1 MTITLDDWW
10 AGGSQETLS
19 GHRLFVRVEGEE
31 GPWTTWLHGFPT
43 SSYDWEP
50 LLAEPRPPGRHLLVD
65 FLGFGASDKPRN
77 HEYSLVEQA
86 DIIEA
91 AWKAH
96 GITETRLIS
105 HDYGVSVGQELLAR
119 GSITITEAV
128 FMNGGLFP
136 DLHHPIRMQ
145 KILAGPLGPLLARLA
160 SERTYTEGLR
170 KVMNDPPSTDE
181 LHEHWRATSRDG
193 GKLVLP
199 KLLGYIAERRANEER
214 WVGALTG
221 TPEVPKR
228 FVWGP
233 EDPVSGAHVLP
244 RIGSSVP
251 GAEVHVIEGVGH
263 WPQLE
268 NPPAV
273 AAALNAS

>member
-1 MTITLDDWW
+1 MLDSWW
-10 AGGSQETLS
+10 AGGSHEKLA
-19 GHRLFVRVEGEE
+19 GWNVFVRIEGEE

-50 LLAEPRPPGRHLLVD
+50 LLAHDRPPGRHLLVD
-65 FLGFGASDKPRN
+65 FLGFGASEKPKN
-77 HEYSLVEQA
+77 HNYTLVEQA

-91 AWKAH
+91 AWAAH

-128 FMNGGLFP
+128 FLNGGLFP
-136 DLHHPIRMQ
+136 DLHHPIFMQ
-145 KILAGPLGPLLARLA
+145 KVLAGPLGPLLGRLGN
-160 SERTYTEGLR
+160 ERTYTQGLR
-170 KVMNDPPSTDE
+170 KVMKKPPSDEE
-181 LHEHWRATSRDG
+181 LHEHWRATSRDD
-193 GKLVLP
+193 GKIALTGLI
-199 KLLGYIAERRANEER
+199 GYIAERQANEER

-221 TPEVPKR
+221 TPDIPKR

-244 RIGSSVP
+244 RIRSSVP
-251 GAEVHVIEGVGH
+251 GADIHVIENVGH

-268 NPPAV
+268 DVPAV
-273 AAALNAS
+273 AAALR